1 MNAFGQ
7 RGAGVF
13 IGPVLLESEI
23 ETQYGVKTLGRT
35 AEIVEEYFAISV
47 ERRVTHP
54 CVVAVTEAARD
65 RLFAW
70 KNPA

>member
-1 MNAFGQ
+1 MKAFGQ

-13 IGPVLLESEI
+13 IGPTVLELEI

-35 AEIVEEYFAISV
+35 QKIVEEFFAISV

-54 CVVAVTEAARD
+54 CVVAIAEAARN
-65 RLFAW
+65 RLFATDDS
-70 KNPA
+70 A